1 MSGVDKLQPAIIF
14 FILKL
19 VALLPMKSRTAARK
33 YKNSASKKKK
43 ITKFF
48 KVLKIIKR
56 SRQKKKKLKT
66 YILYFEV
73 CSEL

>member
-43 ITKFF
+43 NH
-48 KVLKIIKR
+48 
-56 SRQKKKKLKT
+56 
-66 YILYFEV
+66 
-73 CSEL
+73 